1 MGKASSPWPSKFA
14 VVLALAVA
22 SMQLRGAAQAS
33 PNSGPS
39 LVVGYLASWKVRPD
53 GPRITDIPAG
63 QLTHIIYA
71 FGEVSSEGL
80 ARLADPCTDA
90 GLCDASE
97 TSGSI
102 GGNFADVAQLK
113 RSNSHLRVLIS
124 LGGWTGSKYFSKA
137 AATADARERFAQ
149 SVVNVFFRPYPG
161 LFDGVDIDWEFPV
174 AGGRLGNLNEPS
186 DRANF
191 TLLIAELRRKLSQ
204 VSAAGGRRLE
214 LTVAVSAD
222 PEKIGNL
229 EAGPLAKQLDWMNLM
244 AYDYYTGLNVA
255 GFNAPLFAGAG
266 DPDPNLNVDAS
277 TKALVRAG
285 VPPDKVVLGLPF
297 YGRAVA
303 GVPAKNNGLFQRGS
317 SEGSKEWGGADG
329 IDYRDLVARRPEE
342 HGFRQYWSPEARV
355 PWLYNPK
362 EKIWISYDDPASVAQ
377 KVSYAHA
384 HGLAGVMIWDLLA
397 DDGSLLAAIRRSAP
411 RMPN

>member
-1 MGKASSPWPSKFA
+1 M
-14 VVLALAVA
+14 
-22 SMQLRGAAQAS
+22 
-33 PNSGPS
+33 
-39 LVVGYLASWKVRPD
+39 RPD

-97 TSGSI
+97 PSGSI

-191 TLLIAELRRKLSQ
+191 TLLVAELHRKLSQ

-255 GFNAPLFAGAG
+255 GFNAPLL
-266 DPDPNLNVDAS
+266 P
-277 TKALVRAG
+277 VRAIPTPISMSTRAPRLWFG
-285 VPPDKVVLGLPF
+285 PECHLTKWCLGCRFTDEPLQVCPQRTMVCFSEARQREARSGEGRTASIIGILLPV
-297 YGRAVA
+297 G
-303 GVPAKNNGLFQRGS
+303 QRNMAS
-317 SEGSKEWGGADG
+317 VKLD
-329 IDYRDLVARRPEE
+329 
-342 HGFRQYWSPEARV
+342 PEARV

-377 KVSYAHA
+377 KVSYARA
-384 HGLAGVMIWDLLA
+384 HGLAEV
-397 DDGSLLAAIRRSAP
+397 
-411 RMPN
+411 